1 MGTPGIPKPV
11 RFFTSVISRDEKE
24 IDRVKERLTDFLGDI
39 EGMTVPGPFLHTS
52 YYGREMGEGLLRCF
66 FLFKPLLERERL
78 GSIKL
83 KTNEIEARL
92 SVEGRRTVNID
103 PGYIS
108 LEQVVL
114 ATTKGF
120 THRLYLG
127 DGIFGDLTLMFSDGT
142 FRPLPWTYP
151 DYGSSEL
158 ISLFNAWRDRYKV
171 LLRHGINGAGSSR
184 RKQTGRC
191 WYAEKHDGICKS

>member
-24 IDRVKERLTDFLGDI
+24 IHRVKERLTDFLGDI
-39 EGMTVPGPFLHTS
+39 EEMTVPGPFLHTS
-52 YYGREMGEGLLRCF
+52 YYDKEMGEGLLRCF
-66 FLFKPLLERERL
+66 VLFKPLLGREGL

-83 KTNEIEARL
+83 RTNEIESHF

-120 THRLYLG
+120 AHRLYLG
-127 DGIFGDLTLMFSDGT
+127 DGIFGDLTLIFSDGT

-158 ISLFNAWRDRYKV
+158 IALFNAWRDKYRT
-171 LLRHGINGAGSSR
+171 LLRHGTGGAGPKEL
-184 RKQTGRC
+184 KQTGRC
-191 WYAEKHDGICKS
+191 